1 MKTNIIIIGLHV
13 CMNIVHA
20 SQFLEKKI
28 GLPLLH
34 FIGLG
39 SPKIQFWELKVPE
52 KSSNNY

>member
-13 CMNIVHA
+13 YMNIHA
-20 SQFLEKKI
+20 SQFLEKKL

-39 SPKIQFWELKVPE
+39 SPKIEFWDLKVLE
-52 KSSNNY
+52 KSSNN